1 MTPEFW
7 YTAIGLLVVRIIWE
21 IVFTGPWEKKH
32 REAVGKR
39 KEDIKLSEGSL
50 EAEKLTSIIDKAEM
64 ERHPD
69 DRYRL
74 FEGKE
79 FKKYM
84 NGSGLTGMLVTVAHE
99 LGCEFVLRRKSKE
112 DIECESNRN
121 GVFETRYKKI
131 EEPFNTYRLH
141 EYKQMMKRKEG

>member
-7 YTAIGLLVVRIIWE
+7 YTALGLLVVRIIWDV
-21 IVFTGPWEKKH
+21 VFIAPWEKRY

-39 KEDIKLSEGSL
+39 KGNIKLSEGSR
-50 EAEKLTSIIDKAEM
+50 EAAKLTSIIDKAEM

-84 NGSGLTGMLVTVAHE
+84 NESGLTAMLITIAHE
-99 LGCEFVLRRKSKE
+99 VGCEFVLRRMSDE
-112 DIECESNRN
+112 DIESETNRG
-121 GVFETRYKKI
+121 GVFDERYRKI
-131 EEPFNTYRLH
+131 AEPFNTYRRH
-141 EYKQMMKRKEG
+141 EYKKMMKREEG